1 MLILLPPSQ
10 SKRPGGTGPS
20 IDKLAIIW
28 AALEPTRQQIYPP
41 LKKVSKSEKTAA
53 KALKLGK
60 RNIDERLL
68 NLELETSPTMHAIER
83 YTGTLFEALDFQSL
97 SPEAKHRAGE
107 RVLIQSAL
115 FGLTPAL
122 EHIPNYRLSSDSV
135 LPGISLKKLWPSAH
149 EAVWP
154 RLVHPILDMRSKDY
168 VQLAPIPETIESY
181 YVEVLDAKSGKAL
194 NHFNK
199 KAKGLLARSALNEC
213 LENISQLPEI
223 AKTVNLTVEVDG
235 RLVVVFV
242 PENF

>member
-1 MLILLPPSQ
+1 MPPSQ

-28 AALEPTRQQIYPP
+28 AALEPTRQQIYPA
-41 LKKVSKSEKTAA
+41 LKKVSSSEKTAA

-60 RNIDERLL
+60 KNIGERLF
-68 NLELETSPTMHAIER
+68 NLALETSPTMHAIER

-97 SPEAKHRAGE
+97 SEEAKQRAGE

-122 EHIPNYRLSSDSV
+122 EHIPNYRLSADSV
-135 LPGISLKKLWPSAH
+135 LPKLSLNKLWPAAH

-154 RLVHPILDMRSKDY
+154 RLVHPILDMRSKYY
-168 VQLAPIPETIESY
+168 VQLAPIPESIECY
-181 YVEVLDAKSGKAL
+181 YVEVLDSKSGKAL

-199 KAKGLLARSALNEC
+199 KAKGLLARAALEQK
-213 LENISQLPEI
+213 LDDI
-223 AKTVNLTVEVDG
+223 AKLGEVTKRVGLGVQVEG
-235 RLVVVFV
+235 RLVKVFV

>member
-1 MLILLPPSQ
+1 LPPSQ

-28 AALEPTRQQIYPP
+28 AALEPTRQQIYPV
-41 LKKVSKSEKTAA
+41 LKKVSSSEKTAA

-60 RNIDERLL
+60 KNISERLL

-97 SPEAKHRAGE
+97 SEEAKQRAGE
-107 RVLIQSAL
+107 RVLIQSPL

-122 EHIPNYRLSSDSV
+122 EHIPNYRLSADST
-135 LPGISLKKLWPSAH
+135 LPGIKLKKIWPAAH

-168 VQLAPIPETIESY
+168 VQLAPIPESIESY
-181 YVEVLDAKSGKAL
+181 YVEVLDSKSGKAL

-199 KAKGLLARSALNEC
+199 KAKGLLARAALEQR
-213 LENISQLPEI
+213 LEDISQLGEV
-223 AKTVNLTVEVDG
+223 ARDVGLRVEVEG
-235 RLVVVFV
+235 MLVRVLV
-242 PENF
+242 PESF

>member
-1 MLILLPPSQ
+1 MPPSQ

-28 AALEPTRQQIYPP
+28 AALEPTRQQIYSA
-41 LKKVSKSEKTAA
+41 LKKVSSSDKTAA

-60 RNIDERLL
+60 KNIGERLF

-97 SPEAKHRAGE
+97 SEEAKQRAGE
-107 RVLIQSAL
+107 RVLIQSPL

-122 EHIPNYRLSSDSV
+122 EHIPNYRLSADSV
-135 LPGISLKKLWPSAH
+135 LPKLSLKKLWPAAH

-154 RLVHPILDMRSKDY
+154 RLVHSILDMRSKDY
-168 VQLAPIPETIESY
+168 VQLAPIPDSIESY
-181 YVEVLDAKSGKAL
+181 YVDVLDSKSGKAL

-199 KAKGLLARSALNEC
+199 KAKGILARAALEGK
-213 LENISQLPEI
+213 LEDISQLGEV
-223 AKTVNLTVEVDG
+223 ANTVNLKVEIEG
-235 RLVVVFV
+235 RLIRVFV
-242 PENF
+242 P

>member
-1 MLILLPPSQ
+1 MPPSQ

-28 AALEPTRQQIYPP
+28 AALEPTRQQIYPV
-41 LKKVSKSEKTAA
+41 LKKVSSDEKTAA

-60 RNIDERLL
+60 KNIGERLF

-97 SPEAKHRAGE
+97 SEEAKQRAGE

-122 EHIPNYRLSSDSV
+122 EHIPNYRLSADSV
-135 LPGISLKKLWPSAH
+135 LPKLSLKKLWPAAH

-168 VQLAPIPETIESY
+168 VQLAPIPESIKSY
-181 YVEVLDAKSGKAL
+181 YVEVVDSKSEKAL

-199 KAKGLLARSALNEC
+199 KAKGLLLRAALQAN
-213 LENISQLPEI
+213 LSTIDQLPQI
-223 AKTVNLTVEVDG
+223 AKSVNFSVDMDGSLIRLLT
-235 RLVVVFV
+235 
-242 PENF
+242 PENL